1 MHNNPTDDVEV
12 RYSHIIKVIT
22 DWIDTTN
29 LVVVFISGIIDRHFQ
44 RVARGT
50 QDIRILSVAILQD
63 SYAVASQPVGLEL
76 TNLLF
81 VTRMF
86 PLNRRGEALGVGFP
100 FTVGAQFH
108 STGS

>member
-1 MHNNPTDDVEV
+1 MWDGAF
-12 RYSHIIKVIT
+12 
-22 DWIDTTN
+22 IDTDIVSFAY
-29 LVVVFISGIIDRHFQ
+29 LREGELRGVAVFISGIIDRHFQ

-50 QDIRILSVAILQD
+50 QDIRILPVAVLQD

-86 PLNRRGEALGVGFP
+86 SLNRRGEALGVGFP
-100 FTVGAQFH
+100 FTVGAPLH